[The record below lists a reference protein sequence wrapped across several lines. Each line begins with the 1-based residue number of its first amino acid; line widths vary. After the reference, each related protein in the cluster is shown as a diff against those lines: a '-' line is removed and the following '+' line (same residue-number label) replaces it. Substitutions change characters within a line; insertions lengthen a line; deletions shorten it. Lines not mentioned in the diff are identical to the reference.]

1 MFILSFVH
9 VNVVQVGPPPG
20 GVSEVMTYT
29 PVVFF
34 TPKGIPK
41 EVELGMD
48 SVEYPIA
55 MCRRACGE
63 IGKQCAPTT
72 QQVQLMASMSNQL
85 QFRYSK
91 LPSRTPR

>member
-1 MFILSFVH
+1 M
-9 VNVVQVGPPPG
+9 GPPPG

-48 SVEYPIA
+48 SVEFPIA

-63 IGKQCAPTT
+63 VGE
-72 QQVQLMASMSNQL
+72 
-85 QFRYSK
+85 
-91 LPSRTPR
+91 LPSLSLA